1 MPAGFKDNL
10 PRFSTAETS
19 TVVEALKRFVAQAGD
34 SQVRAWKDSI
44 PPLMREAGRVS
55 DVIEEYRAGL
65 GSKAS
70 AILEYEVPLE
80 GRRIDAV
87 FLLNGAIAVIELK
100 GKDRP
105 TQADLDQAA
114 AYARDL
120 RAYHADCEN
129 LPVACVLIPTRAKG
143 FVGRFQGVEVMGPEM
158 LAEFCAGIERVGEQ
172 PPVDPETF
180 LLVERYRPLPSLV
193 KAARELFITGD
204 LARIKRAAAA
214 TDPTVHAVENIVKE
228 TARRGGRA
236 LILVSGVPG
245 AGKTLVGLRL
255 AHAHYLDDLSVDR
268 GDGKPPAP
276 AVFLSGNG
284 PLVQV
289 LQYELK
295 SAGGD
300 GKAFVRG
307 VHDYVKTFYGRRH
320 VAPPHHVLIYD
331 EAQRAFDSAQVAEK
345 HPELAATL
353 GALSEPELFVRFA
366 EQVPEW
372 SVLVGLIGT
381 GQEIHIGEEGGIKQ
395 WADAIG
401 AAERPD
407 NWTIYL
413 PSSLKSDFGTDQGL
427 AVNVN
432 DDLSL
437 DRSIRFHL
445 AEDLY
450 KFVHALIDGKPDEA
464 SPTAKSMEVNGYHLR
479 ITRDLNSAKS
489 YLRERY
495 TDHPESRFGVVAS
508 SKDKALK
515 NHGVDN
521 SFQATRNVKFGPWYA
536 DLPDS
541 DRSCCAMTSVVTE
554 FGAQGLELDS
564 ALLAWGTDFRRVDGK
579 WTNRDAG
586 GYRHSH
592 RIKDALQL
600 RKNAY
605 RVLLTRG
612 REATVVFVPQIPELD
627 ATYEFLLQCGFLKLS

>member
-10 PRFSTAETS
+10 PRFSQAKIS
-19 TVVEALKRFVAQAGD
+19 SVLEALTQFVANTGD

-44 PPLMREAGRVS
+44 PSLMREAGM
-55 DVIEEYRAGL
+55 I
-65 GSKAS
+65 SKNIDEVKEQLSSEAS
-70 AILEYEVPLE
+70 AILEYEIPLE
-80 GRRIDAV
+80 SRRIDAV
-87 FLLNGAIAVIELK
+87 FLLNGAIAVIEIK

-105 TQADLDQAA
+105 TQADLDQVS

-129 LPVACVLIPTRAKG
+129 VPVSCVLIPIRANG
-143 FVGRFQGVEVMGPEM
+143 LLGRFQGVEVMGPEM
-158 LAEFCAGIERVGEQ
+158 LADFCNQLERVRTQ
-172 PPVDPETF
+172 APLDPETF

-193 KAARELFITGD
+193 KAARELFATGD

-214 TDPTVHAVENIVKE
+214 TDPTVHAVEKIVKE
-228 TARRGGRA
+228 TATRSKRA

-255 AHAHYLDDLSVDR
+255 AHAHYLDDLAINR

-307 VHDYVKTFYGRRH
+307 VHDYVKTFYGRSH

-331 EAQRAFDSAQVAEK
+331 EAQRAFDAAQVAEK
-345 HPELAATL
+345 HPELAERL
-353 GALSEPELFVRFA
+353 GAVSEPELFVKFA
-366 EQVPEW
+366 ERVPEW
-372 SVLVGLIGT
+372 SVLVGLIGS

-395 WADAIG
+395 WADAI
-401 AAERPD
+401 RSTNQPQD
-407 NWTIYL
+407 WTIYL
-413 PSSLKSDFGTDQGL
+413 PSSLKTEFGSEQNLNVT
-427 AVNVN
+427 VN

-450 KFVHALIDGKPDEA
+450 TFVHALIDGRAEEA
-464 SPTAKSMEVNGYHLR
+464 RPIAESMEINGYHLR
-479 ITRDLNSAKS
+479 ITRDLKLAKD

-495 TDHPESRFGVVAS
+495 AGHPEARFGVIAS
-508 SKDKALK
+508 AKDKSLK

-521 SFQATRNVKFGPWYA
+521 TFQATKNIKFGPWYA
-536 DLPDS
+536 DPPDS
-541 DRSCCAMTSVVTE
+541 ERSCCALTSVVTE

-564 ALLAWGTDFRRVDGK
+564 ALLAWGTDFIRLNGN
-579 WTNRDAG
+579 WSNSNAG
-586 GYRHSH
+586 GYRHSD

-612 REATVVFVPQIPELD
+612 REATVVFVPPTEGLD
-627 ATYEFLLQCGFLKLS
+627 ETYAFLKRCGFFVLT

>member
-1 MPAGFKDNL
+1 MPAGFQDNL

-158 LAEFCAGIERVGEQ
+158 LAEFCAAIDRAGEQ

-193 KAARELFITGD
+193 KAARELFNTGD

-214 TDPTVHAVENIVKE
+214 TDPTVHAVEKIVKQ
-228 TARRGGRA
+228 TAKSSGRA

-255 AHAHYLDDLSVDR
+255 AHAHYLDDLAVNR

-320 VAPPHHVLIYD
+320 VPPPHHVLIYD

-345 HPELAATL
+345 HPELAAKL
-353 GALSEPELFVRFA
+353 GALSEPELFVKFA
-366 EQVPEW
+366 ERVPEW

-381 GQEIHIGEEGGIKQ
+381 GQEIHIGEEAGIKQ
-395 WADAIG
+395 WADAINATEHPEG
-401 AAERPD
+401 
-407 NWTIYL
+407 WTVHL
-413 PSSLKSDFGTDQGL
+413 PSGLKAEFGFNHHL
-427 AVNVN
+427 NVIVN

-450 KFVHALIDGKPDEA
+450 KFVHALIDGESDKA
-464 SPTAKSMEVNGYHLR
+464 STAAESMEANGYHLR
-479 ITRDLNSAKS
+479 ITRDLSSAKS

-495 TDHPESRFGVVAS
+495 ADHPESRFGVVAS
-508 SKDKALK
+508 SKDKTLK
-515 NHGVDN
+515 EHGVDN
-521 SFQATRNVKFGPWYA
+521 SFQATKNVKFGPWYA
-536 DLPDS
+536 DPPDS
-541 DRSCCAMTSVVTE
+541 ERSCCALSAVVTE
-554 FGAQGLELDS
+554 FGAQGLELDA
-564 ALLAWGTDFRRVDGK
+564 ALLAWGTDFMRINEK
-579 WTNRDAG
+579 WSNEKAG

-592 RIKDALQL
+592 RIKSALQL

-612 REATVVFVPQIPELD
+612 REATIVFIPPMPELD
-627 ATYEFLLQCGFLKLS
+627 ETFEFLVACGFKPLT

>member
-1 MPAGFKDNL
+1 
-10 PRFSTAETS
+10 
-19 TVVEALKRFVAQAGD
+19 
-34 SQVRAWKDSI
+34 
-44 PPLMREAGRVS
+44 
-55 DVIEEYRAGL
+55 
-65 GSKAS
+65 
-70 AILEYEVPLE
+70 
-80 GRRIDAV
+80 
-87 FLLNGAIAVIELK
+87 
-100 GKDRP
+100 
-105 TQADLDQAA
+105 
-114 AYARDL
+114 
-120 RAYHADCEN
+120 
-129 LPVACVLIPTRAKG
+129 
-143 FVGRFQGVEVMGPEM
+143 
-158 LAEFCAGIERVGEQ
+158 
-172 PPVDPETF
+172 
-180 LLVERYRPLPSLV
+180 
-193 KAARELFITGD
+193 
-204 LARIKRAAAA
+204 
-214 TDPTVHAVENIVKE
+214 
-228 TARRGGRA
+228 
-236 LILVSGVPG
+236 
-245 AGKTLVGLRL
+245 
-255 AHAHYLDDLSVDR
+255 
-268 GDGKPPAP
+268 
-276 AVFLSGNG
+276 
-284 PLVQV
+284 
-289 LQYELK
+289 
-295 SAGGD
+295 
-300 GKAFVRG
+300 
-307 VHDYVKTFYGRRH
+307 
-320 VAPPHHVLIYD
+320 
-331 EAQRAFDSAQVAEK
+331 
-345 HPELAATL
+345 
-353 GALSEPELFVRFA
+353 VRFA

-401 AAERPD
+401 AAERPES
-407 NWTIYL
+407 WTIYL

>member
-10 PRFSTAETS
+10 PRFSQAKIS
-19 TVVEALKRFVAQAGD
+19 SVLEALKQFVANTGD

-44 PPLMREAGRVS
+44 PSLMREAGMIS
-55 DVIEEYRAGL
+55 KDIEEVKERL
-65 GSKAS
+65 SSEAS
-70 AILEYEVPLE
+70 AILEYEIPLE
-80 GRRIDAV
+80 SRRIDAV
-87 FLLNGAIAVIELK
+87 FLLNGAIAVIEIK

-129 LPVACVLIPTRAKG
+129 VPVSCVLIPTRAKG
-143 FVGRFQGVEVMGPEM
+143 LLGRFQGVEVMGPEM
-158 LAEFCAGIERVGEQ
+158 LADFCNQLERVRTQ
-172 PPVDPETF
+172 APLDPENF

-193 KAARELFITGD
+193 KAARELFATGD

-214 TDPTVHAVENIVKE
+214 TDPTVHAVEKIVKE
-228 TARRGGRA
+228 TATRSKRA

-255 AHAHYLDDLSVDR
+255 AHAHYLDDLAIDR

-307 VHDYVKTFYGRRH
+307 VHDYVKTFYGRSH

-331 EAQRAFDSAQVAEK
+331 EAQRAFDAAQVAEK
-345 HPELAATL
+345 HPELAERL
-353 GALSEPELFVRFA
+353 GAVSEPELFVKFA
-366 EQVPEW
+366 ERVPEW
-372 SVLVGLIGT
+372 SVLVGLIGS

-395 WADAIG
+395 WADAIRSTNQPQ
-401 AAERPD
+401 E
-407 NWTIYL
+407 WTIYL
-413 PSSLKSDFGTDQGL
+413 PTGLESDFGSEQKL
-427 AVNVN
+427 NVIVN

-450 KFVHALIDGKPDEA
+450 TFVHALIDGRSEDARPIAE
-464 SPTAKSMEVNGYHLR
+464 SMEINGYHLR
-479 ITRDLNSAKS
+479 ITRDLKVAKD

-495 TDHPESRFGVVAS
+495 AGHPEARFGVIAS
-508 SKDKALK
+508 AKDKSLK
-515 NHGVDN
+515 DHGVDN
-521 SFQATRNVKFGPWYA
+521 SFQATKNIRFGPWYA
-536 DLPDS
+536 DPPES
-541 DRSCCAMTSVVTE
+541 ERSCCALTTVVTE

-564 ALLAWGTDFRRVDGK
+564 ALLAWGTDFIQLDGNWSNSK
-579 WTNRDAG
+579 AG

-592 RIKDALQL
+592 RIKDAMQL

-612 REATVVFVPQIPELD
+612 REATVVFIPQIKESD
-627 ATYEFLLQCGFLKLS
+627 ETYAFLIKCGFLSLV